1 MPSFAYKAI
10 NSNGEVVKGMVEGNH
25 LDSAYES
32 ITSTGLNIVDIKQSK
47 NVMAAYMKSFSGWGI
62 KTADIIEFANNMSV
76 MLKAGLALTTS
87 INDIAYA
94 MENKRFAL
102 KLQEIS
108 RTIELG
114 SSFSVALSQ
123 YKSIFPDLFI
133 NLVAVGEETGS
144 LGESLSDVAVHLQRM
159 DDMRSAIVR
168 AMMYPAFALV
178 GSAGALLFWLIYV
191 LPKMTGLF
199 ISMAMDL
206 PPLTKALIAA
216 SDFSRAYWYIY
227 IIIPVSVYIFIK
239 LLTKN
244 EKTLYYLDAVK
255 LKLPVFKLILYNKLL
270 ALFAEQL
277 RILIAAG
284 ITIDKSFDIMINV
297 VENTVFKKVLLE
309 IKAEIMVGSD
319 ISSAMKKHGN
329 VFPNMAIRMMA
340 IGESTGNLGG
350 QLEHLSEYYLRK
362 LDDISQKMGKLIEPL
377 IIVFVGGMFM
387 VIILGLLAPIYD
399 LISQVG

>member
-10 NSNGEVVKGMVEGNH
+10 NSNGEVVKGLVEGNH

-32 ITSTGLNIVDIKQSK
+32 ITSTGLNIVDIKQSR
-47 NVMAAYMKSFSGWGI
+47 NVMSAYMKSFSGWGI
-62 KTADIIEFANNMSV
+62 KTADVIEFANNMSV

-87 INDIAYA
+87 INDIAYG
-94 MENKRFAL
+94 MENKRFASRL
-102 KLQEIS
+102 EEIS
-108 RTIELG
+108 RTVELG

-123 YKSIFPDLFI
+123 YKSIFPELFI

-144 LGESLSDVAVHLQRM
+144 LGDSLSDIAVHLQRM
-159 DDMRSAIVR
+159 EDMRSAIVR

-178 GSAGALLFWLIYV
+178 GTAGALLFWLIYV

-227 IIIPVSVYIFIK
+227 IIIPVSVYVFIK

-255 LKLPVFKLILYNKLL
+255 LKLPVLKLILYNKLL

-284 ITIDKSFDIMINV
+284 ITIDKSFDIMIKV
-297 VENTVFKKVLLE
+297 VENSVFRKVLLE
-309 IKAEIMVGSD
+309 IRADIMVGSD
-319 ISSAMKKHGN
+319 ISAAMKKHDN
-329 VFPNMAIRMMA
+329 LFPNMVIRMMA
-340 IGESTGNLGG
+340 IGESTGNLYG
-350 QLEHLSEYYLRK
+350 QLNHLSEYYLKK

-377 IIVFVGGMFM
+377 IIVFVGGMFL